1 MNAKHLAC
9 VILFVIVCAFFQGT
23 MMLNKRWMTAM
34 EATRD
39 AEDRH
44 SAARNEQSMA
54 TKALDTVRRDT
65 AARRKYLDMWRQKL
79 EQSGTEISAKNEFTR
94 MLKRF
99 PTLIQFVTN
108 TSSAVENKDMGYVN
122 RRITSTVKL
131 EGDAEKTIQLLSS
144 IERELPTSRISM
156 LELRKG
162 QRNND
167 VELDLAVEF
176 PLVAALPPEPEK
188 K

>member
-9 VILFVIVCAFFQGT
+9 FFLFIIVALFFWST
-23 MMLNKRWMTAM
+23 NMLHQRWMTAM

-44 SAARNEQSMA
+44 NTANKDQADAA
-54 TKALDTVRRDT
+54 KVLDTVRRDT
-65 AARRKYLDMWRQKL
+65 AARRKYLEMWRPKL
-79 EQSGTEISAKNEFTR
+79 EQSGSELAAKNEFTR

-99 PTLIQFVTN
+99 PTLVQFVTN
-108 TSSAVENKDMGYVN
+108 TSGAVENKDMGYVN
-122 RRITSTVKL
+122 RRITNTVKL

-144 IERELPTSRISM
+144 IERELPTCRIAM
-156 LELRKG
+156 LEIRKG
-162 QRNND
+162 QRGND

-176 PLVAALPPEPEK
+176 PLLAAVPEAEK